1 MQDVKNPGKSQ
12 ADYLTAQMNANY
24 TNNFSSNQGANIV
37 GSLGNTFTQYLYS
50 LLGAYS
56 FQGITAQVG
65 GMGSDGP
72 DYQFV
77 NSMLNTNQKNSV
89 VSILTNLA
97 SGKDTFNTTYEHM
110 FQELSYLNSINTF
123 LSAMNNILNTPHTTW
138 KGAPYSQVDSKGVPQ
153 GSTTAPQSVY
163 NTNYVNFLKK
173 QTKLLGNATQDI
185 MDAIEALGNYNT
197 TNNTETLTNA
207 QVVSLAN
214 QVVSTA
220 QNALDTL
227 QSNANALKQASEPTN
242 GNPTHTQTALQQVG
256 CQGGSTACG
265 GVTSTIKNNS
275 ASLQGTLLPNAQH
288 TMDKLIGLIQKVE
301 STPYLPQFR
310 AGNSRQTNIMNGFYT
325 KWGYKQFFG
334 KKRNIGLRYYG
345 FFSYNGASVGFRET
359 SNSVGLYT
367 YGVGTDVLY
376 NIFERSYQNKSVNM
390 GVFGGIQ
397 LAGETFNSSLKNSQY
412 VNKKDIQSTH
422 FQFLFD
428 LGFRMNF
435 GKLGQKTKRHR
446 QHTVEIGVQVPTIYN
461 TYYKSAGTTVRYFRP
476 YSVYWSYGYSF

>member
-1 MQDVKNPGKSQ
+1 MSKISDSVLESATALASLDALVSGSNPST
-12 ADYLTAQMNANY
+12 AELTKLVQQVIDISKQTQGLLQKAY
-24 TNNFSSNQGANIV
+24 DESLKGSGSSNN
-37 GSLGNTFTQYLYS
+37 
-50 LLGAYS
+50 
-56 FQGITAQVG
+56 QVA
-65 GMGSDGP
+65 
-72 DYQFV
+72 
-77 NSMLNTNQKNSV
+77 
-89 VSILTNLA
+89 TNLP
-97 SGKDTFNTTYEHM
+97 
-110 FQELSYLNSINTF
+110 
-123 LSAMNNILNTPHTTW
+123 SA
-138 KGAPYSQVDSKGVPQ
+138 
-153 GSTTAPQSVY
+153 
-163 NTNYVNFLKK
+163 
-173 QTKLLGNATQDI
+173 
-185 MDAIEALGNYNT
+185 
-197 TNNTETLTNA
+197 
-207 QVVSLAN
+207 LAN
-214 QVVSTA
+214 VTNTINKL
-220 QNALDTL
+220 QNL
-227 QSNANALKQASEPTN
+227 NNEVKAS
-242 GNPTHTQTALQQVG
+242 
-256 CQGGSTACG
+256 
-265 GVTSTIKNNS
+265 
-275 ASLQGTLLPNAQH
+275 
-288 TMDKLIGLIQKVE
+288 
-301 STPYLPQFR
+301 PYLPQFR

-412 VNKKDIQSTH
+412 VNKKDINSTH

>member
-1 MQDVKNPGKSQ
+1 EDDGGFFTVGYELGQVMQDVKNPGKSQ
-12 ADYLTAQMNANY
+12 ADTLTNEMNATY
-24 TNNFSSNQGANIV
+24 TNNVSANQGANIV
-37 GSLGNTFTQYLYS
+37 GVLSNTFTQYLYS

-56 FQGITAQVG
+56 AQQILSNVG
-65 GMGSDGP
+65 GLNNTSDPKFINNILGSGTTP
-72 DYQFV
+72 GTIPYQI
-77 NSMLNTNQKNSV
+77 NQTSTGNNQYNTS
-89 VSILTNLA
+89 
-97 SGKDTFNTTYEHM
+97 YEHV
-110 FQELSYLNSINTF
+110 FQELSYLSSVEYF
-123 LSAMNNILNTPHTTW
+123 LQAMNNVLSTPNSSYH
-138 KGAPYSQVDSKGVPQ
+138 GAPNNSPDSPSSVFYTKYVD
-153 GSTTAPQSVY
+153 
-163 NTNYVNFLKK
+163 FLKA
-173 QTKLLGNATQDI
+173 QNQDLYNAANTL
-185 MDAIEALGNYNT
+185 MGAILALGDYST
-197 TNNTETLTNA
+197 ANNTQELTNQQIA
-207 QVVSLAN
+207 QNAN
-214 QVVSTA
+214 QVIS
-220 QNALDTL
+220 
-227 QSNANALKQASEPTN
+227 ASEKTLETLSDNAQKLVSGSSAAN
-242 GNPTHTQTALQQVG
+242 GLA
-256 CQGGSTACG
+256 
-265 GVTSTIKNNS
+265 GVTSVIQARS
-275 ASLQGTLLPNAQH
+275 ASLQTTMLPNAEN
-288 TMDKLIGLIQKVE
+288 TLNKLIGLVQKVE